1 MTRALLYD
9 ATGKDREIQLKE
21 LKLSKLGTNQLLWID
36 TTWKESEAP
45 KNFPEKIRE
54 SLASAGE
61 AGALEILDDHYR
73 FAVSVR
79 GDDKAKLAFV
89 VGNSWLVTLADE
101 RPAFFDDFIEADRG
115 ETLKGRMTPTAMAAS
130 LLLRHVDEYRAD
142 VAGIDSAIDK
152 LDETI
157 LRSREKRTPLTTLA
171 ALRRRVSRLRAILSD
186 QRGVIHGL
194 ITPDFLAHVDEGD
207 HPYLIQI
214 NRAFERLE
222 DDVVRA
228 RETVVG
234 AFELYATRVAQDTN
248 QLVKALTIAT
258 VITGIIG
265 AVAGVFGMNFDT
277 PVSHSGLPG
286 FLIVTAGM
294 FAAAIAITGI
304 AFWRRWL

>member
-36 TTWKESEAP
+36 TTWKESAAP
-45 KNFPEKIRE
+45 KNFPEKIRK
-54 SLASAGE
+54 SLASADE

-115 ETLKGRMTPTAMAAS
+115 ETLKGKMTPTAMAAS
-130 LLLRHVDEYRAD
+130 LLLRHLDEYRAD

-157 LRSREKRTPLTTLA
+157 LRSPEKRAPLTTLA
-171 ALRRRVSRLRAILSD
+171 ALRRRVSRLRATLSD
-186 QRGVIHGL
+186 QRGVIRGL
-194 ITPDFLAHVDEGD
+194 NTPDFLAQVDERD
-207 HPYLIQI
+207 HPYLNQT
-214 NRAFERLE
+214 NRVFERLE

-265 AVAGVFGMNFDT
+265 AVAGIFGMNFDT

-294 FAAAIAITGI
+294 SAAAIAIIGI